1 MHPAAMWWWK
11 QARRAARDSGCEAH
25 AGCGPAPGPG
35 RHGEGRGRDAAE
47 SSTGGWFSHPFDPGG
62 GPFGVRRPLRFL
74 AHKLDLDDKQVAEI
88 AKVLDDLKTERAQ
101 AAVDDRRAAAAF
113 AEALES
119 DPFDDAG
126 VTRAGEQRLA
136 SAERLRDAVAK
147 ALQRIHALLR
157 PEQRADLA
165 TLIRTGVVTI

>member
-11 QARRAARDSGCEAH
+11 QARRAVRDSDCDAR
-25 AGCGPAPGPG
+25 ADCGPGGGPPGPG
-35 RHGEGRGRDAAE
+35 AGPPP
-47 SSTGGWFSHPFDPGG
+47 WFAHPFDPGG

-113 AEALES
+113 AEALET
-119 DPFDDAG
+119 DAFDGTRVAQAG
-126 VTRAGEQRLA
+126 AQRVA

-147 ALQRIHALLR
+147 ALERMHALLR
-157 PEQRADLA
+157 PEQRAHLA

>member
-11 QARRAARDSGCEAH
+11 QARRAASDSGCEAR
-25 AGCGPAPGPG
+25 AGCGPAEGRG
-35 RHGEGRGRDAAE
+35 RHDEGPGRDAAE
-47 SSTGGWFSHPFDPGG
+47 PPTGGWFGHPFDPGG

-74 AHKLDLDDKQVAEI
+74 AHKLDLDDKQVADV

-113 AEALES
+113 AEAIES
-119 DPFDDAG
+119 ETFDEAG
-126 VTRAGEQRLA
+126 VSRAGQQRVA
-136 SAERLRDAVAK
+136 SAERLRDAVARP
-147 ALQRIHALLR
+147 LQRIHALLR

-165 TLIRTGVVTI
+165 TMIRTGVVSL

>member
-1 MHPAAMWWWK
+1 MHPGAMWWWK
-11 QARRAARDSGCEAH
+11 QARRAARESGYEAH
-25 AGCGPAPGPG
+25 AGCGPAAGRDRTDHGPG
-35 RHGEGRGRDAAE
+35 H
-47 SSTGGWFSHPFDPGG
+47 WFGHPFDPGG

-74 AHKLDLDDKQVAEI
+74 AHKLDLDDKQVSEI
-88 AKVLDDLKTERAQ
+88 AKILDDLKTERAQ

-126 VTRAGEQRLA
+126 VSRAGAQRVA

-157 PEQRADLA
+157 PEQRAHLA
-165 TLIRTGVVTI
+165 TLIRTGVVTM

>member
-11 QARRAARDSGCEAH
+11 QARRAAHEAGNEAVCETSG
-25 AGCGPAPGPG
+25 GCGPS
-35 RHGEGRGRDAAE
+35 GRGHRFRHHEDGPPWSAHAFDA
-47 SSTGGWFSHPFDPGG
+47 GG

-74 AHKLDLDDKQVAEI
+74 AHKLDLDDKQIAEI

-113 AEALES
+113 ADALEAEA
-119 DPFDDAG
+119 FDA
-126 VTRAGEQRLA
+126 TRVQQSGGQRVA
-136 SAERLRDAVAK
+136 SAERLEKAIGS
-147 ALQRIHALLR
+147 ALQRIHTLLR
-157 PEQRADLA
+157 PEQRAHLA